1 MKYLNTLDYTIIFLY
16 LMMLVTIASYF
27 KKKASLSLEDYFLGA
42 NKLPWWAMGI
52 SGMSS
57 YIDMAGTMLIVSFLY
72 ILGPRGLYI
81 EFRGGA
87 VLVLTFMLLWSG
99 KWHYRSKCMTGAEW
113 MEFRFGNSW
122 GGQFARII
130 SAVAVIITTVGMLA
144 YLIKALG
151 MFMAMFFPFPPTTCA
166 FIMIFIA
173 SLYTIVSGF
182 YGVVYTDLFQ
192 SVIVISAI
200 ILISFIAI
208 DKMADIGSISA
219 LAARVTGNHEW
230 VYSSLKWK
238 VDMPQ
243 GYSAYKDLMLLA
255 FFYFLRN
262 MLIGVSTAGADPK
275 YFGARNERECGTSSF
290 LWTSLMTFRWPM
302 MIGFAILGIIL
313 VNNFFPD
320 QSMLPQVASYI
331 KLNVANINK
340 ENWSNYISSIINH
353 PESYSADLINGIK
366 NSLHSNWQSKLAL
379 LSYDGN
385 INPEKIVPAVIL
397 YNIPIGARGFLL
409 IAFIAAAFSCFSSN
423 VNTATAYFTKDIY
436 QRYIRIR
443 AHNKELIFISYI
455 FIVCMV
461 LVSYVLAYNF
471 HSITQIWG
479 WLIMGLGGGLA
490 IPAMLKFYWWRYN
503 GGGFAIGTLV
513 GILTAIVEVNLFPFL
528 SEWQQ
533 FALVSVVALIATIIG
548 TLLTAPTDEKIATNF
563 YMVTRPFG
571 FWKPYK
577 KKLDPA
583 VRKAME
589 KEHRNDIIAV
599 PFTLGWQISM
609 FLMPMQLIL
618 RTYHEFFITLS
629 VFLCGITGMYF
640 FWYRHLPPKL
650 QPLPVI
656 LEEGKKVENLV

>member
-1 MKYLNTLDYTIIFLY
+1 MKYLNTIDYTVIFLY
-16 LMMLVTIASYF
+16 LTALVAIAFYL
-27 KKKASLSLEDYFLGA
+27 KKKASLSIEDYFLGA

-52 SGMSS
+52 SGMAS

-87 VLVLTFMLLWSG
+87 VLILTFMLLWSG

-113 MEFRFGNSW
+113 MEYRFGNSW

-130 SAVAVIITTVGMLA
+130 SAVAVIMTTIGMLA

-151 MFMAMFFPFPPTTCA
+151 MFMTMFFPYPPTTCA

-182 YGVVYTDLFQ
+182 YGVVFTDLFQ

-208 DKMADIGSISA
+208 EKTADISSLSE
-219 LAARVTGNHEW
+219 LAGRVTGNTEW
-230 VYSSLKWK
+230 INSSLKWK
-238 VDMPQ
+238 VSMPR
-243 GYSAYKDLMLLA
+243 GYTAYQDLMLLA

-262 MLIGVSTAGADPK
+262 MFIGISSAGADPK
-275 YFGARNERECGTSSF
+275 YFGARNERECSTSSF
-290 LWTSLMTFRWPM
+290 LWTSLMAFRWPM

-320 QSMLPQVASYI
+320 QSILPQAANYI
-331 KLNVANINK
+331 KLHVHNIPREK
-340 ENWSNYISSIINH
+340 WSDIIADIINN
-353 PESYSADLINGIK
+353 PGSYSPDLINGIK
-366 NSLHSNWQSKLAL
+366 NILHNDWQSKLAL
-379 LSYDGN
+379 LSYDGT

-423 VNTATAYFTKDIY
+423 VNMATAYFTKDIY
-436 QRYIRIR
+436 QRYVHVK
-443 AHNKELIFISYI
+443 AHNKNLIFISYL
-455 FIVCMV
+455 FIVFMV
-461 LVSYVLAYNF
+461 LVSFLLAYNF
-471 HSITQIWG
+471 QSITQIWG

-513 GILTAIVEVNLFPFL
+513 GIITSILEVNLFPSL
-528 SEWQQ
+528 LEWQQ
-533 FALVSVVALIATIIG
+533 FAFVSIVALIATIIG
-548 TLLTAPTDEKIATNF
+548 TFLTAPPDETIAFNF
-563 YMVTRPFG
+563 YKTTRPFG

-577 KKLDPA
+577 AMLDPET
-583 VRKAME
+583 RKIME
-589 KEHRNDIIAV
+589 REHRNDLISV
-599 PFTLGWQISM
+599 PFTLGWQVT
-609 FLMPMQLIL
+609 LLLLPMQLMIG
-618 RTYHEFFITLS
+618 TYKEFFITLS
-629 VFLCGITGMYF
+629 IFLFCITGMYF
-640 FWYRHLPPKL
+640 FWYRNLPPKNKFVSAAV
-650 QPLPVI
+650 Q
-656 LEEGKKVENLV
+656 EEQGAVKSI